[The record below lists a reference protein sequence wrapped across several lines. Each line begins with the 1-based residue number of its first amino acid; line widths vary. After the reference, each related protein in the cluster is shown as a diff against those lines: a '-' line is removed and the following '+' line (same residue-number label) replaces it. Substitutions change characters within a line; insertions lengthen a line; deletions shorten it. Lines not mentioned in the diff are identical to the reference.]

1 MVEWKIGLD
10 NDWGINT
17 GKFGSKFKDYL
28 DTNIWKELKN
38 TFSDGNIERNW
49 DSLFKMITFYSNT
62 SIEIANKLNF
72 DYPKSR
78 EKKVTE
84 LIEKIYRR
92 EEPF

>member
-1 MVEWKIGLD
+1 MVEWKIGLENSWD
-10 NDWGINT
+10 ANT

-28 DTNIWKELKN
+28 DTNTWKELKN

-49 DSLFKMITFYSNT
+49 DSLFKMISLYSN
-62 SIEIANKLNF
+62 IALEVAESLNF
-72 DYPKSR
+72 DYPEKR

-84 LIEKIYRR
+84 LIKKIYIK